1 MKETTTKKSMPQQNQ
16 TRPRGGHGMMMQG
29 EKAKDFSGSMAKL
42 IAYLGAYKWAIL
54 FVWVL
59 AIISTIFTI

>member
-1 MKETTTKKSMPQQNQ
+1 MKETTTKKSMPQRNP

-54 FVWVL
+54 FVW
-59 AIISTIFTI
+59 